1 MSAPTSDSWRFTIRP
16 RLATVLVMLVLWSTG
31 ISARLVYLQVY
42 RRTDYLAKADRQQQR
57 VMRYPGTRGEILD
70 RDGRV
75 LAYSV
80 PAPSVYAVPSVIENP
95 AAVVTGLCSVLG
107 DCSPDVRAQLRERL
121 SQKKRQFAWVRRL
134 VTDAEAATIEKL
146 KLEGIGLWTE
156 SRRVYPNGT
165 LMAPTL
171 GYVNLDSDGLGG
183 IERAWNKSISGKPG
197 VDVVQIDAKQRVYN
211 RTEQPSTPGNTVEL
225 TIDEPLQYVV
235 ERELAAGVAANRAA
249 AGTAIVMDPATGE
262 VLAMA
267 SVPTFD
273 PNDAGEAVPGVLRN
287 PAVENVYEPG
297 STFKI
302 VTASAAIE
310 DQVVSLNRVFP
321 VTTGYIMI
329 GDRRINDSHRSAVD
343 LTFEEGL
350 IKSSNIVAVR
360 VGQMLGADRLSR
372 YVTRFGFGARTGIG
386 LFGETAGIVW
396 NTLTPSALA
405 SVSMGYQVSVTPLQM
420 ATAASAVANGG
431 QLMQPTLIRA
441 ERVGDRRT
449 VVQPRVVRR
458 VTSAETASIL
468 TSVME
473 EVVQRGTGKAA
484 QIEGY
489 RVAGKTGTASKIEN
503 GHYSKS
509 KYYSSFVG
517 FFPADKPR
525 LTVLVVVDS
534 ASAGQYFG
542 GAVAAPIFK
551 RIAEAAI
558 RQFGIPRSLNPLP
571 PVLIERRDAARVN
584 VSSPVVTPMP
594 TPTAEDPDLVP
605 DLSGLTAREALRRL
619 DRMHVRA
626 RLHGDGIVVR
636 QRPSAGTPLDQPGEW
651 QVWLER
657 TGPTSSAMMTSDD
670 GGETRP

>member
-1 MSAPTSDSWRFTIRP
+1 MSAPTSDSWRSTIRP
-16 RLATVLVMLVLWSTG
+16 RLATVLVLLVFWSTG

-42 RRTDYLAKADRQQQR
+42 RRADYVQKADRQQQR
-57 VMRYPGTRGEILD
+57 VIRYPGTRGEILD

-80 PAPSVYAVPSVIENP
+80 PAQSVYAVPSIIEDP
-95 AAVVTGLCSVLG
+95 AAIVRSLCSVLT

-121 SQKKRQFAWVRRL
+121 SNKKRQFAWVRRL
-134 VTDAEAATIEKL
+134 VTDAEAAAIDKL
-146 KLEGIGLWTE
+146 KLDGVGLWTE

-165 LMAPTL
+165 LIASTL
-171 GYVNLDSDGLGG
+171 GYVNRDSVGLGG
-183 IERAWNKSISGKPG
+183 IEQAWNKSISGKPG
-197 VDVVQIDAKQRVYN
+197 VDVVQIDAKQHVYSRN
-211 RTEQPSTPGNTVEL
+211 EQPSMPGNTVEL
-225 TIDEPLQYVV
+225 SIDEPLQYVV

-273 PNDAGEAVPGVLRN
+273 PNDAGDAAAGVRRN

-302 VTASAAIE
+302 VTASAALE
-310 DQVVSLNRVFP
+310 DQVVSLNRVFS
-321 VTTGYIMI
+321 VTSGYIMV

-350 IKSSNIVAVR
+350 IKSSNVVAVR
-360 VGQMLGADRLSR
+360 VGQMIGADRLSR
-372 YVTRFGFGARTGIG
+372 YVMRYGFGARTGIG
-386 LFGETAGIVW
+386 LWGESPGIVW

-420 ATAASAVANGG
+420 VTAASAVANGG
-431 QLMQPTLIRA
+431 VLMQPTLIRA

-449 VVQPRVVRR
+449 VFQPRVVRR
-458 VTSAETASIL
+458 VTSAETATVL

-484 QIEGY
+484 QVEGY
-489 RVAGKTGTASKIEN
+489 RIAGKTGTASKIEN
-503 GHYSKS
+503 GRYSKS

-517 FFPADKPR
+517 FLPADKPR
-525 LTVLVVVDS
+525 LTILVVVDS

-551 RIAEAAI
+551 RIADAAI
-558 RQFGIPRSLNPLP
+558 RQFGIQRSINPLP
-571 PVLIERRDAARVN
+571 PVLIEHRDAARIN
-584 VSSPVVTPMP
+584 VSAPVVTPLVAP
-594 TPTAEDPDLVP
+594 SNEDPDLVP

-619 DRMHVRA
+619 DQLHVRA
-626 RLHGDGIVVR
+626 RLHGDGIVVH
-636 QRPSAGTPLDQPGEW
+636 QRPVAGTALDQTGEW
-651 QVWLER
+651 QLWLER
-657 TGPTSSAMMTSDD
+657 TAPASSAMAAGDD
-670 GGETRP
+670 TQELRP

>member
-1 MSAPTSDSWRFTIRP
+1 MSVPTSDSWRFAVRP
-16 RLATVLVMLVLWSTG
+16 RLAALLVMLVAWSTG

-42 RRTDYLAKADRQQQR
+42 RHADYEQKADRQQQR
-57 VMRYPGTRGEILD
+57 VIRYPGTRGAILD

-80 PAPSVYAVPSVIENP
+80 PAQSVYAVPSVIDNP
-95 AAVVTGLCSVLG
+95 ASVIEGLCSVLP
-107 DCSPDVRAQLRERL
+107 DCSPDFRAQLRERL
-121 SQKKRQFAWVRRL
+121 SNRKRQFAWVRRL
-134 VTDAEAATIEKL
+134 VTDAEAAAIEKL
-146 KLEGIGLWTE
+146 DLDGVGLWTE
-156 SRRVYPNGT
+156 SRRVYPNGS
-165 LMAPTL
+165 LVASTL
-171 GYVNLDSDGLGG
+171 GYVNTDSVGIGG
-183 IERAWNKSISGKPG
+183 IEQAWNKSISGKPG
-197 VDVVQIDAKQRVYN
+197 VDVVQIDAKQRVYSRN
-211 RTEQPSTPGNTVEL
+211 EQPSTPGNTVEL

-249 AGTAIVMDPATGE
+249 AGTAIVMDPNTGE

-273 PNDAGEAVPGVLRN
+273 PNDPGDAHPEVRRN

-310 DQVVSLNRVFP
+310 DRVVPLSRVFS
-321 VTTGYIMI
+321 VTSGFIMI

-343 LTFEEGL
+343 LSFEEGL

-372 YVTRFGFGARTGIG
+372 YVTRYGFGARTGVG
-386 LFGETAGIVW
+386 LAGETQGIVW
-396 NTLTPSALA
+396 NSLTPSALA
-405 SVSMGYQVSVTPLQM
+405 SVSMGYQIGVTPLQM
-420 ATAASAVANGG
+420 VTAASAVANGG

-441 ERVGDRRT
+441 ERVGERRT
-449 VVQPRVVRR
+449 VFQPRVVRR
-458 VTSAETASIL
+458 VISPETASTL

-473 EVVQRGTGKAA
+473 EVVQRGTAKAA

-489 RVAGKTGTASKIEN
+489 RIAGKTGTAAKIVD

-517 FFPADKPR
+517 FFPAERPR
-525 LTVLVVVDS
+525 FTILVMIDS
-534 ASAGQYFG
+534 ASAGTYYG

-551 RIAEAAI
+551 RIADAAI
-558 RQFGIPRSLNPLP
+558 RQYGIQRSLDPPP
-571 PVLIERRDAARVN
+571 PVLIERRDNARLN
-584 VSSPVVTPMP
+584 VSAPVAVPML
-594 TPTAEDPDLVP
+594 TPTTDDPDLVP

-619 DRMHVRA
+619 DRLHVRG

-636 QRPSAGTPLDQPGEW
+636 QRPAPGTGLDQAGDW
-651 QVWLER
+651 QLWLER
-657 TGPTSSAMMTSDD
+657 TAPASSALLTTD
-670 GGETRP
+670 ENEELRP